1 MDIFAIVSLVFSGVV
16 LLLCAWLVLSKQKV
30 SLKVIE
36 LNNKLV
42 ALEARD
48 LTHVIPKVI
57 ANVEKKITPPKVQV
71 NEHTS
76 NHTSELL
83 DLRKEVSKLKDENK
97 KAKEELRNKEKE
109 LRGQAEST
117 VNKLYSLTEEN
128 AKLIEQMRFLDQQL
142 KSALDLN
149 KNKVSLQEYENKI
162 AEINGLKDENSKLKQ
177 KNIELEKSL
186 KHSTHKLSTL
196 VEKLKNI
203 EIELQKWQEAA
214 TTSDG
219 KALDPASFL
228 RWHDRAVTGRKMYRL
243 MRQMRELSDTKVST
257 YQEGV
262 VVLSKWILAQKNLT
276 PPALSENEI
285 QADRFLAEAW
295 NAILNT
301 EPKANS
307 SSGANSSAMN

>member
-1 MDIFAIVSLVFSGVV
+1 MDIFATVSLVFSGVV

-42 ALEARD
+42 ALEARE
-48 LTHVIPKVI
+48 LTHIAPKVI
-57 ANVEKKITPPKVQV
+57 ANVEKKIAPAKAQV
-71 NEHTS
+71 HEHTS

-109 LRGQAEST
+109 LKGQAEST

-128 AKLIEQMRFLDQQL
+128 TKLIEQMRSLDQQL
-142 KSALDLN
+142 KAALDFG
-149 KNKVSLQEYENKI
+149 KNKVSLQDFENKI
-162 AEINGLKDENSKLKQ
+162 VEINGLRDDLSKAKH

-186 KHSTHKLSTL
+186 KHSTHKLSTHL
-196 VEKLKNI
+196 DKLKNL

-219 KALDPASFL
+219 KALDASAFL

-262 VVLSKWILAQKNLT
+262 VALSKWILAQKNLT
-276 PPALSENEI
+276 PPSLSENEI
-285 QADRFLAEAW
+285 QADRLLAEAW

-301 EPKANS
+301 ETTANS
-307 SSGANSSAMN
+307 SSGANSAAMN